1 MKKDLYPSSLQGLEL
16 NFEEA
21 IYTVTFNLGNEIRQK
36 GKETVFAELELTP
49 EQMRRR
55 VERALNLL
63 GEKRSHALRRVFG
76 NVDATVDSK
85 IFTGCW
91 TLVDCFHEACNIL
104 ATESEAYYWQ
114 SSESLHCILAGEQL
128 PWKTASVIRPGQA
141 PEGESLR
148 KRIADLEAEVR
159 FYTEKCNQALEQLQ
173 ILAKE
178 IESYEQTS
186 NATEE
191 AIPTK
196 PGIHWPYRS
205 AEVLR
210 ELGLTETEQIVEFF
224 GDFDNFVNAK
234 DVTLLE
240 WSVITVILRRKGLL
254 EPAGNAVKLETSIAD
269 LDPEIR
275 TRNCLIRAD
284 INRIDD
290 LMPLFSAGAE
300 LGWDRLRRVRNLGR
314 RSFEEIVYKLS
325 ALDFELTDGW
335 CYLTDNSPVE
345 ALDFDKDSQKSLV
358 RCQIRTV
365 GQLRVACQEQ
375 NRFRGLRYIDKD
387 LHKAAIAHLE
397 KYGFQ

>member
-1 MKKDLYPSSLQGLEL
+1 MEKDLYPSSLQGLEL

-36 GKETVFAELELTP
+36 GKEAVFAELELTP

-159 FYTEKCNQALEQLQ
+159 FYTEKYNRALEQLQ

-254 EPAGNAVKLETSIAD
+254 EPAGNVVKLETPIAD
-269 LDPEIR
+269 LDLSIR
-275 TRNCLIRAD
+275 TRNCLIRAH

-290 LMPLFSAGAE
+290 FISLFSIGAE

-314 RSFEEIVYKLS
+314 MSFEEVVHKLS
-325 ALDFELTDGW
+325 TLDFELTDGW
-335 CYLTDNSPVE
+335 CYLTDNSPAK
-345 ALDFDKDSQKSLV
+345 ALDFDKGSQQSLD